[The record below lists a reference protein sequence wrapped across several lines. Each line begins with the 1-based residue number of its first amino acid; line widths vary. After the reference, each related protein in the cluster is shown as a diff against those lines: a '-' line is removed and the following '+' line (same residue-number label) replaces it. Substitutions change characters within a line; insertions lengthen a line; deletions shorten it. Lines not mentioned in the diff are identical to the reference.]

1 MKVTLFVSEEVG
13 DKVDFVFFGGVIF
26 GAKVLLTAFGRR
38 EFGLVVGE
46 TVYGS
51 TVGETIDG
59 STVGETIDGSA
70 VGGSVGEIVTTKEGS
85 NVGDSSVGIVLVVGT
100 IVQAAVG
107 V

>member
-1 MKVTLFVSEEVG
+1 VKVTLFVSEEVG
-13 DKVDFVFFGGVIF
+13 DKVDFVFFGVIF

-59 STVGETIDGSA
+59 SA
-70 VGGSVGEIVTTKEGS
+70 VGGSVGDVVTTKEGS
-85 NVGDSSVGIVLVVGT
+85 NVGDSSVDGVLVVGT

-107 V
+107 M

>member
-59 STVGETIDGSA
+59 SA

>member
-1 MKVTLFVSEEVG
+1 VKVTLFVSEEVG
-13 DKVDFVFFGGVIF
+13 DEVDFVFFGVIF

-51 TVGETIDG
+51 A
-59 STVGETIDGSA
+59 VGETIDGSA
-70 VGGSVGEIVTTKEGS
+70 VGETIDGSAVGDSVGDAVTTKEGS
-85 NVGDSSVGIVLVVGT
+85 NVGDSSVGGVLVVGT